1 MRGAWGSLSLMYT
14 LWSTVNQ
21 QPNHIYFPSLFT
33 SSSCSH
39 LLLHHRKGMCVGIG
53 VKEDVSERV
62 KTETL

>member
-21 QPNHIYFPSLFT
+21 QPNHIYFPT
-33 SSSCSH
+33 SSSCVH
-39 LLLHHRKGMCVGIG
+39 LLLHHRKGMGVGIG